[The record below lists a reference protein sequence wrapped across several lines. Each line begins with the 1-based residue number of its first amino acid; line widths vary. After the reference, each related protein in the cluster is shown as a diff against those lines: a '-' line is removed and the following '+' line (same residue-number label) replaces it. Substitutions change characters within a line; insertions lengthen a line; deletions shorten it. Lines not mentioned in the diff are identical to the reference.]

1 MTQRY
6 LNYFKYNDFCVQ
18 NLDQA
23 FGIYIYKA
31 GKLRTFK
38 HSNSKSNN
46 NETKY
51 LICERQNFQR

>member
-23 FGIYIYKA
+23 FGIYIYIY
-31 GKLRTFK
+31 
-38 HSNSKSNN
+38 S
-46 NETKY
+46 
-51 LICERQNFQR
+51 